1 MPRAGSE
8 SPILDRRGP
17 GGWGTTSTRGE
28 RAALRGDLTQ
38 ARDTSAT
45 RQARARRA
53 LFRLLFRFPT
63 VRTVEC
69 GLYGLYPACMRF
81 LNPRC

>member
-8 SPILDRRGP
+8 SPILDSRGP
-17 GGWGTTSTRGE
+17 GGWGTTNTRGE

-45 RQARARRA
+45 RQARAA
-53 LFRLLFRFPT
+53 PSFAYSFAFQQFELWSVDFMVCILH
-63 VRTVEC
+63 
-69 GLYGLYPACMRF
+69 ACVF
-81 LNPRC
+81 